1 MKVRKLE
8 EHPLNVYARLEM
20 KFKYLIDTYIK
31 MHNNTSQKY
40 PIIFNIIDLYKILD
54 HIANECSELNS
65 KKEDVQKCLEALEA
79 EERIDNVQKLLQ
91 STIHFTS
98 YLSDIER

>member
-1 MKVRKLE
+1 LKVRKLE
-8 EHPLNVYARLEM
+8 ELPLNVYARLEM